1 MGNTAI
7 ESMSEGPLRC
17 FYSQIESLPAISRAD
32 ALAFHNVV
40 SSIFRQA
47 AVIPIRFPTLLNGE
61 EDLRGFLRKHGE
73 QYSAALERLRDC
85 IQMELHI
92 SIARDVPRQA
102 PASGRRYLEER
113 RTAMQSLAAAAEQ
126 AHGRI
131 QHLASAWRIRA
142 GNRPDM
148 LRCYA
153 LLPRVAEKD
162 FRHQIQSLAAPDSIK
177 IILSGPWPC
186 SEFLE

>member
-7 ESMSEGPLRC
+7 ESVSEGPLRC
-17 FYSQIESLPAISRAD
+17 FYSQIESLPSISRAD

-61 EDLRGFLRKHGE
+61 EDLRAFLRKHGE

-92 SIARDVPRQA
+92 SIARNVPQQA

-113 RTAMQSLAAAAEQ
+113 RNAMEGLAAAAEQ

-162 FRHQIQSLAAPDSIK
+162 FRHQI
-177 IILSGPWPC
+177 
-186 SEFLE
+186 